1 MGWWSDVVISVP
13 KVTFRKLE
21 DLVEEVY
28 YLEADEE
35 LDKHSRRDLA
45 EQLAQRVL
53 EQYVQEYFGEATKA
67 AAEMFRSRHRGR
79 TMLLP

>member
-1 MGWWSDVVISVP
+1 VGFWSDVVISVP

-35 LDKHSRRDLA
+35 LDGLGRKELA
-45 EQLAQRVL
+45 EKLAVSVI
-53 EQYVQEYFGEATKA
+53 EQYVTDYFGESAKA
-67 AAEMFRSRHRGR
+67 AAEMFRHRKER
-79 TMLLP
+79 NMLSL

>member
-1 MGWWSDVVISVP
+1 VGWWTDVVISVP

-45 EQLAQRVL
+45 EQLARHVL
-53 EQYVQEYFGEATKA
+53 DQYVREYFGDSTKA
-67 AAEMFRSRHRGR
+67 AAEMFRNRYRGW